1 MHPKPSAFN
10 SSAPYQ
16 TTGEKYMKYYQVV
29 VLMVLGAFLAAC
41 GGGGT
46 QTTSGNPPPTSGT
59 KSISGVVAAGAA
71 IANATVTVTDA
82 NGVSANAV
90 TTDVSGV
97 YTVDVTNLTAPLFIK
112 AVYNGGIVTTL
123 YSYAGTGN
131 TIANVNPLSNAV
143 VLSAAKLAG
152 VDVTALNAAL
162 VTGISSKESLAY
174 DILTKVFAAAY
185 ANYGVTFSNNPITT
199 AYTVGSAL
207 DNMFDVASFDV
218 SNKTVSIMN
227 KVTGNAVSTIPD
239 ITTATVNSIA
249 TVAAGED
256 YKPDTDPNMS
266 IDSVAVATGSVGTH
280 FTVFGKG
287 FAADPGVEVILING
301 VKTANFGGSTTQ
313 SIISVVTPGC
323 TTGTITYVNMTTKRY
338 LVSNQKFTVAYDANT
353 KYFIGDV
360 AAGSSSCFISG
371 GNYVA
376 GSVVDVVQ
384 NGSTVTVTPLA
395 TNINPGA
402 IQLNFPGSIN
412 ANAPYTLRVRDTSG
426 AVSNMFAMPKV

>member
-1 MHPKPSAFN
+1 
-10 SSAPYQ
+10 
-16 TTGEKYMKYYQVV
+16 MKFYRVA
-29 VLMVLGAFLAAC
+29 VLMVLGALLAAC

-46 QTTSGNPPPTSGT
+46 QSAPGNPPPAGES
-59 KSISGVVAAGAA
+59 KSITGVVAAGAA

-90 TTDVSGV
+90 TTDVNGV
-97 YTVDVTNLTAPLFIK
+97 YTVDVTNLRPPFFIK
-112 AVYNGGIVTTL
+112 AAYNGGIVTSL

-131 TIANVNPLSNAV
+131 TTANVTPLSNAV
-143 VLSAAKLAG
+143 VLSAARMAG
-152 VDVTALNAAL
+152 VDVAALNAAL
-162 VTGISSKESLAY
+162 VAGIASKESLAY
-174 DILTKVFAAAY
+174 DILTTVFAAAY
-185 ANYGVTFSNNPITT
+185 ANYGVTFIHNPITT
-199 AYTVGSAL
+199 TYTIGSAL

-227 KVTGNAVSTIPD
+227 KITGNAVSTIPD
-239 ITTATVNSIA
+239 ITTATVNSVA

-256 YKPDTDPNMS
+256 YRPSTDPNLS
-266 IDSVAVATGSVGTH
+266 IDSVAVASGAVGTH

-301 VKTANFGGSTTQ
+301 VKTANFGGSTNQ

-323 TTGTITYVNMTTKRY
+323 TTGTITYVNMATKKY
-338 LVSNQKFTVAYDANT
+338 LVSNKTFTVAYDANT

-360 AAGSSSCFISG
+360 ANISSTYFISG

-376 GSVVDVVQ
+376 GLVVDIVQ

-395 TNINPGA
+395 ANINPGA
-402 IQLNFPGSIN
+402 IQFIFPAGIN
-412 ANAPYTLRVRDTSG
+412 ASTPYTLRVRDAG
-426 AVSNMFAMPKV
+426 GGVSNVFAISH